1 MTVCIHDNGVEF
13 LWVGQLLGRVW
24 ASPTLVHS
32 MLSLSLWYVRTS
44 VRMSW
49 PAWPAQLVTRTAYCY
64 CHHVCLLSC
73 PHFAFHLFCQ
83 ASTYVQL
90 VSHSPA
96 VRPHLIHADRRQR
109 EKEIGWPLVVF
120 FGMYC
125 RKATQHLVPI
135 IVSIETYCST
145 QKNGIHVINK
155 WPNLEQGIIHF
166 FRSLFCWLQST
177 KLGWKSCHI
186 VQPISLSPRNVLYF
200 NYLHPLLCT
209 MSELSPPHLTEL
221 K

>member
-1 MTVCIHDNGVEF
+1 MECVQVGKTALYFAADYGHEDVVE
-13 LWVGQLLGRVW
+13 LLLEANADSDLPEKVIQMYQ
-24 ASPTLVHS
+24 TILY
-32 MLSLSLWYVRTS
+32 SLSLWYVRTS

-49 PAWPAQLVTRTAYCY
+49 PAWLAQLVTRIAYCY
-64 CHHVCLLSC
+64 CHHICLLSC

-135 IVSIETYCST
+135 IISSIETY
-145 QKNGIHVINK
+145 
-155 WPNLEQGIIHF
+155 LQG
-166 FRSLFCWLQST
+166 L
-177 KLGWKSCHI
+177 
-186 VQPISLSPRNVLYF
+186 
-200 NYLHPLLCT
+200 
-209 MSELSPPHLTEL
+209 
-221 K
+221 